1 MWSEP
6 SLLRRLRFAFLG
18 FGVAMGVIFP
28 FYAAFFIEYR
38 PGMKWWFVVGCLV
51 AGVMVGIFNY
61 VVTHVVLLR
70 KLGRIAE
77 VAGSIRDGNLTYR
90 CSMRSADMVGQIIDA
105 FNGMVDQLADYMRQ
119 ITRQSDRVRAG
130 ARQMSTISEEI
141 VRQSE
146 LECSRQREVEAV
158 AALVGD
164 LAVEVRDSAAR
175 AQLAAQMAM
184 EHVRA
189 GQSTLQASRHAV
201 EESVREVELASK
213 GIQSLQ
219 EAVQSIQRITGVISA
234 IAEQTNLLALNAAIE
249 AARAGEHGRGFAVV
263 ADEVRSL
270 ASKTQE
276 STLEI
281 RSLIEH
287 LTQRSE
293 EGVTMMGRVVERVRQ
308 SGRLVEDVTLA
319 MSGIDEQV
327 RMTEATNQNIAD
339 QIKEQSNRFEELRR
353 ELEHLFQAIAD
364 DAERMRSTHVVIS
377 ALDEAVD
384 RLNEILGHF
393 TFSEGERETQLSE
406 RRHGGRHT
414 CFLRS
419 KAKVGMGGEFFG
431 VVMDLSNTG
440 ALLHVDEDI
449 GEAGDVQLEIRPL
462 HASTWTERVL
472 LPGRIVRKEK
482 VKGGFDVGIRFDAL
496 DSLGQAAL
504 EALISE
510 AKQQRAKYGGT
521 HPSGVGLQS

>member
-28 FYAAFFIEYR
+28 LYATFFVEYR
-38 PGMKWWFVVGCLV
+38 PGMKWWFVAGCLV
-51 AGVMVGIFNY
+51 AGGMVGIFNY

-77 VAGSIRDGNLTYR
+77 VAGSIREGNLTHE
-90 CSMRSADMVGQIIDA
+90 CSMRSADMIGQIIDA
-105 FNGMVDQLADYMRQ
+105 FNGMVGQLAGYMRQ

-141 VRQSE
+141 VRHGELERSRQSE
-146 LECSRQREVEAV
+146 VAAV

-164 LAVEVRDSAAR
+164 LAVEVQDSAAR

-189 GQSTLQASRHAV
+189 GQATLQASRHAV
-201 EESVREVELASK
+201 EESVREVELAAS
-213 GIQSLQ
+213 GIQALQ
-219 EAVQSIQRITGVISA
+219 EAVQGIQRITGVISA

-263 ADEVRSL
+263 ADEVRGL

-281 RSLIEH
+281 RRLIEH
-287 LTQRSE
+287 LTERAD
-293 EGVTMMGRVVERVRQ
+293 EGVTVMGRVVERVRE
-308 SGRLVEDVTLA
+308 SGRLAEDITLA

-327 RMTEATNQNIAD
+327 RVTEAANQNIAG
-339 QIKEQSNRFEELRR
+339 QTQEQSSRVEGLRR
-353 ELEHLFQAIAD
+353 ELEHLFQVLD
-364 DAERMRSTHVVIS
+364 DNAERMRATQVVVGT
-377 ALDEAVD
+377 LDEAAD

-393 TFSEGERETQLSE
+393 TFGEGERETRLFEQ
-406 RRHGGRHT
+406 RQGARHT
-414 CFLRS
+414 CFLRA
-419 KAKVGMGGEFFG
+419 KAKDGAGRELPG
-431 VVMDLSNTG
+431 VAMDLSSTG
-440 ALLHVDEDI
+440 ALLHVGEDVSMGSDI
-449 GEAGDVQLEIRPL
+449 QLEIRPL
-462 HASTWTERVL
+462 HASTWTGRVL

-482 VKGGFDVGIRFDAL
+482 VEGGYDIGVRFDAL

-510 AKQQRAKYGGT
+510 ARQR
-521 HPSGVGLQS
+521 S